1 MTNNIISSDTINR
14 FWYTSMWLYV
24 LTVAIQSVD
33 DNEEKARVVLV
44 FKYEK
49 G

>member
-1 MTNNIISSDTINR
+1 MTNTSISSDTINR
-14 FWYTSMWLYV
+14 FLYTSMWLYV